1 MTKRTL
7 VVFVL
12 LLFVTLANCATFQGT
27 LDVDEEARL
36 ICIELLS
43 EDGRLLSRVPVHSK
57 TGVYRFDNL
66 ATGTYQMNVVGSLSW
81 AYSSHLLHVAGDDV
95 KVENR
100 ANPLTIPGDS
110 IMMMN
115 ITEFVLKPMGPATMF
130 LSTDAASKGWSITRW
145 HFLQLSAVLFVAAF
159 PKYLKSLDKETL
171 AELTGEVPDVVL
183 DPNEAV
189 KALMGY
195 DEGVE
200 HEILPSIPM

>member
-1 MTKRTL
+1 
-7 VVFVL
+7 
-12 LLFVTLANCATFQGT
+12 
-27 LDVDEEARL
+27 
-36 ICIELLS
+36 
-43 EDGRLLSRVPVHSK
+43 
-57 TGVYRFDNL
+57 
-66 ATGTYQMNVVGSLSW
+66 MNVVGSLSW
-81 AYSSHLLHVAGDDV
+81 AYSSHLLHVNGDTDDDV

-100 ANPLTIPGDS
+100 ANPLTIPGSS

-115 ITEFVLKPMGPATMF
+115 ITDFVFNPMGPARMF
-130 LSTDAASKGWSITRW
+130 VHSDAAGQGWNLSRW
-145 HFLQLSAVLFVAAF
+145 HFLQLAAVLFVALF

-195 DEGVE
+195 DQGVE